1 LQGADPLS
9 TAAGGSPLGRLA
21 RSAAAHSGLSGV
33 HLLPGAHDA
42 FAARAMLARTAERTI
57 DAQYYIWHADLTG
70 SLLFGELLAA
80 AERGVQVRLLLDDH
94 NTPGLD
100 PLIAALDAHPNVE
113 VRLFN
118 PFRIR
123 RPRLLGF
130 LTDFRRLNRRMH
142 NKSFTVDG
150 EATIVGGRNV
160 GDEYFGAGEGALF
173 VDLDVLA
180 VGPVVSEVSSDF
192 ERYWTSASAEPAARV
207 VAPLAAGQREE
218 IEARLSARAD
228 EPKAL
233 AYMASVADLPLAGQ
247 LLQARVP
254 FEWAPVR
261 MVSDNPAKALGRAR
275 RRELILRKMVAT
287 MGEPKRRVDLVSGYF
302 VPTRA
307 GTRSLAALAARGIEV
322 NILTNALEATDV
334 PIVHAGYAKWRRKL
348 LRAGVRIF
356 ELRRPDAAA
365 RPVRRAS
372 GAGGAG
378 SRLGSGASRLGG
390 AGSALHAKTFLVD
403 AERLFVGSFNF
414 DPRSA
419 NLNTEL
425 GFVIDSPA
433 LAGDMESELDR
444 LAPARAY
451 EVRLSAEDR
460 LYWVER
466 IDDEEVRHDVEPGAS
481 RWRRIAARFLS
492 RLPIEWLL

>member
-1 LQGADPLS
+1 M
-9 TAAGGSPLGRLA
+9 
-21 RSAAAHSGLSGV
+21 
-33 HLLPGAHDA
+33 HLLPGAHEA
-42 FAARAMLARTAERTI
+42 FAARAALARAAKRSI

-70 SLLFGELLAA
+70 SLLFGELFAA
-80 AERGVQVRLLLDDH
+80 AERGVRVRLLLDDH

-100 PLIAALDAHPNVE
+100 PIVAALDAHPNIE

-123 RPRLLGF
+123 KPRLLGF

-180 VGPVVSEVSSDF
+180 VGPVVEEVSNDF
-192 ERYWTSASAEPAARV
+192 ERYWTSAPAHPTSKV
-207 VAPLAAGQREE
+207 VAPLRAGQPDEVRS
-218 IEARLSARAD
+218 RLAAKAND
-228 EPKAL
+228 PKAL
-233 AYMASVADLPLAGQ
+233 AYMAAVGDLPQSGQ
-247 LLQARVP
+247 LP

-261 MVSDNPAKALGRAR
+261 MVSDNPVKVLGRAR

-287 MGEPKRRVDLVSGYF
+287 MGEPRRRIDLVSGYF
-302 VPTRA
+302 VPTRS
-307 GTRSLAALAARGIEV
+307 GTRSLTALARRGIEV

-365 RPVRRAS
+365 RPPRPAR
-372 GAGGAG
+372 
-378 SRLGSGASRLGG
+378 SRPGSGSAASRLGG

-403 AERLFVGSFNF
+403 GERLFVGSFNF

-425 GFVIDSPA
+425 GFVIASPA
-433 LAGDMESELDR
+433 LAEGIQSDLQR

-451 EVRLSAEDR
+451 EVRLSPEDR

-466 IDDEEVRHDVEPGAS
+466 RDGGNVRHDIEPGAS
-481 RWRRIAARFLS
+481 RWRRLAVRFLS

>member
-1 LQGADPLS
+1 
-9 TAAGGSPLGRLA
+9 
-21 RSAAAHSGLSGV
+21 
-33 HLLPGAHDA
+33 
-42 FAARAMLARTAERTI
+42 MLARAAKRSI

-70 SLLFGELLAA
+70 TLLFGELLAA
-80 AERGVQVRLLLDDH
+80 ANRGVRVRLLLDDH

-100 PLIAALDAHPNVE
+100 PTLAALDAHPNIE

-123 RPRLLGF
+123 KPRLLGF

-150 EATIVGGRNV
+150 EATIVGGRNI

-180 VGPVVSEVSSDF
+180 VGPVVDEVSNDF
-192 ERYWTSASAEPAARV
+192 DRYWTSAPAYPASRVVAQLRAGRREAVEARLAAKAAEPAA
-207 VAPLAAGQREE
+207 
-218 IEARLSARAD
+218 
-228 EPKAL
+228 L
-233 AYMASVADLPLAGQ
+233 AYMEGVRGLPLSGQ
-247 LLQARVP
+247 LLEAQVP

-261 MVSDNPAKALGRAR
+261 MVSDNPVKVLGRAR
-275 RRELILRKMVAT
+275 RRELILRKMIAT
-287 MGEPKRRVDLVSGYF
+287 MGEPKRRLDLVSGYF

-307 GTRSLAALAARGIEV
+307 GTRSLATLAGRGVEV

-348 LRAGVRIF
+348 LRSGIRIF
-356 ELRRPDAAA
+356 ELRRPDAAERPA
-365 RPVRRAS
+365 RPARTRP
-372 GAGGAG
+372 
-378 SRLGSGASRLGG
+378 GSGSTASRLGG
-390 AGSALHAKTFLVD
+390 AGSALHAKTFTAD
-403 AERLFVGSFNF
+403 GERLFVGSFNF

-425 GFVIDSPA
+425 GFVIHSPD
-433 LAGDMESELDR
+433 LAEGIQSDLDR

-451 EVRLSAEDR
+451 EVRLSDEDR
-460 LYWVER
+460 LYWVEQR
-466 IDDEEVRHDVEPGAS
+466 DGEPVRHDVEPGAS
-481 RWRRIAARFLS
+481 RWRRAAVRLLS

>member
-1 LQGADPLS
+1 
-9 TAAGGSPLGRLA
+9 
-21 RSAAAHSGLSGV
+21 
-33 HLLPGAHDA
+33 
-42 FAARAMLARTAERTI
+42 MLARAAKRSI
-57 DAQYYIWHADLTG
+57 DAQYYIWHGDLTG

-80 AERGVQVRLLLDDH
+80 ADRGVRVRLLLDDH
-94 NTPGLD
+94 NTSGLD
-100 PLIAALDAHPNVE
+100 PTIAALDAHPNID

-123 RPRLLGF
+123 KPRLLAF
-130 LTDFRRLNRRMH
+130 LIDFRRLNRRMH

-180 VGPVVSEVSSDF
+180 TGPVVEEVCNDF
-192 ERYWTSASAEPAARV
+192 DRYWTSAPADPASKV
-207 VAPLAAGQREE
+207 VAPLRAAQREDV
-218 IEARLSARAD
+218 EARLAAKASD
-228 EPKAL
+228 PKAL
-233 AYMASVADLPLAGQ
+233 AYLAAVGELPKPEQ
-247 LLQARVP
+247 LP

-261 MVSDNPAKALGRAR
+261 MVSDTPVKVLGRAR

-287 MGEPKRRVDLVSGYF
+287 MGDPRRRVDLVSGYF
-302 VPTRA
+302 VPTRT
-307 GTRSLAALAARGIEV
+307 GTRSLAALARRGVDV
-322 NILTNALEATDV
+322 NILTNSLEATDV
-334 PIVHAGYAKWRRKL
+334 PIVHAGYAKWRKKL

-365 RPVRRAS
+365 RPPRPARRRPCT
-372 GAGGAG
+372 G
-378 SRLGSGASRLGG
+378 SAVSRLGG

-403 AERLFVGSFNF
+403 GERLFVGSFNF

-419 NLNTEL
+419 TLNTEL
-425 GFVIDSPA
+425 GFVIGSSAMAEA
-433 LAGDMESELDR
+433 LQSDLER

-451 EVRLSAEDR
+451 EVRLSDEDR

-466 IDDEEVRHDVEPGAS
+466 RDGGDVRHDVEPGAS
-481 RWRRIAARFLS
+481 RWRRFAARFLS

>member
-1 LQGADPLS
+1 
-9 TAAGGSPLGRLA
+9 
-21 RSAAAHSGLSGV
+21 
-33 HLLPGAHDA
+33 
-42 FAARAMLARTAERTI
+42 MLARAAKRSI

-70 SLLFGELLAA
+70 SLLFGELFAA
-80 AERGVQVRLLLDDH
+80 AERGVRVRLLLDDH
-94 NTPGLD
+94 NTTGLD
-100 PLIAALDAHPNVE
+100 PAIAALDAHPNIE

-123 RPRLLGF
+123 KPRLLGF

-150 EATIVGGRNV
+150 ESTIVGGRNV

-180 VGPVVSEVSSDF
+180 VGPVVDEVSKDF
-192 ERYWTSASAEPAARV
+192 DRYWTSAPAYPASRV
-207 VAPLAAGQREE
+207 VAQLRAGQREE
-218 IEARLSARAD
+218 IEARIAAKAA
-228 EPKAL
+228 EPKAQ
-233 AYMASVADLPLAGQ
+233 AYVTALGDLPLSAQ
-247 LLQARVP
+247 LLDSQVP

-261 MVSDNPAKALGRAR
+261 MVSDNPVKVLGRAR
-275 RRELILRKMVAT
+275 RRDLILRKMIAT
-287 MGEPKRRVDLVSGYF
+287 MGEPRRRLDLVSGYF

-307 GTRSLAALAARGIEV
+307 GTRSLAALAGRGVEV
-322 NILTNALEATDV
+322 NILTNSLEATDV

-365 RPVRRAS
+365 RPARP
-372 GAGGAG
+372 
-378 SRLGSGASRLGG
+378 SRPARYKPGSGSAASRLGG
-390 AGSALHAKTFLVD
+390 AGSALHAKTFVAD
-403 AERLFVGSFNF
+403 GERLFVGSFNF

-425 GFVIDSPA
+425 GFVIHSPS
-433 LAGDMESELDR
+433 LAEGIQSDLKR

-451 EVRLSAEDR
+451 EVRLSGEDR

-466 IDDEEVRHDVEPGAS
+466 RDGQPVRHDVEPGAS
-481 RWRRIAARFLS
+481 RWRRVAVRLLS